1 MEKIYVTAND
11 LLRDSFELGL
21 QVYESGFRP
30 SFIVGIWRGGAPI
43 GIAVQEVLDY
53 YRVPHDHISIRTSSY
68 TRPGEQASTVRVF
81 GLNYIIDNIAAEDEL
96 LIVDDTF
103 DSGRS
108 VDAVI
113 TEIERKC
120 RRNTPGEIRVATVF
134 YKPHLNM
141 TDRVPDYHVRQTD
154 KWIVFPHEI
163 DGLTPEEIARHK
175 AHPGLDRAWE
185 GQRAGD

>member
-53 YRVPHDHISIRTSSY
+53 YKVPHDHISIRTSSY
-68 TRPGEQASTVRVF
+68 TAPGEQSSTVRVY
-81 GLNYIIDNIAAEDEL
+81 GLNYIIDNIDADDEL

-108 VDAVI
+108 IDAVI
-113 TEIERKC
+113 TEIQRKC
-120 RRNTPGEIRVATVF
+120 RRNTPSEIRVATVF
-134 YKPHLNM
+134 FKPHLNK
-141 TDRVPDYHVRQTD
+141 TNRTPDYFIRQTD
-154 KWIVFPHEI
+154 RWIVFPHEI

-175 AHPGLDRAWE
+175 AHPGLDRAWP
-185 GQRAGD
+185 AKGD

>member
-1 MEKIYVTAND
+1 MDKTFISADE

-21 QVYESGFRP
+21 RIYESGYRP

-43 GIAVQEVLDY
+43 GIAVHEVLDY
-53 YRVPHDHISIRTSSY
+53 YGVQNDHIAIRTASY
-68 TRPGEQASTVRVF
+68 LRPGEQASTVRVF
-81 GLNYIIDNIAAEDEL
+81 GLNYIIDNISADDQL

-113 TEIERKC
+113 QELRRKC
-120 RRNTPGEIRVATVF
+120 RRNTPDEIRVATV
-134 YKPHLNM
+134 YWKPHLNK
-141 TDRVPDYHVRQTD
+141 TERVPDYYVHQTD
-154 KWIVFPHEI
+154 KWLVFPHEI

-175 AHPGLDRAWE
+175 AHPDLNRAMKAE
-185 GQRAGD
+185 G

>member
-1 MEKIYVTAND
+1 MEKIYLTAND

-43 GIAVQEVLDY
+43 GIAVQEVLEY
-53 YRVPHDHISIRTSSY
+53 YGVKNDHISIRTSSY
-68 TRPGEQASTVRVF
+68 RRPGEQSDVRVY
-81 GLNYIIDNIAAEDEL
+81 GLNYIIDTIDADDEL

-113 TEIERKC
+113 TEIQRKC
-120 RRNTPGEIRVATVF
+120 RRNTPSEIRVATVF
-134 YKPHLNM
+134 YKPTLNRTNRIPDYYVNQ
-141 TDRVPDYHVRQTD
+141 TDR
-154 KWIVFPHEI
+154 WIVFPHEI
-163 DGLTPEEIARHK
+163 DGLSPEEIARHK
-175 AHPGLDRAWE
+175 VHPGLDRA
-185 GQRAGD
+185 R

>member
-1 MEKIYVTAND
+1 MDKIFLTAND

-21 QVYESGFRP
+21 RVYESGFRP

-53 YRVPHDHISIRTSSY
+53 YGVKNDHIAIRTSSY
-68 TRPGEQASTVRVF
+68 VRPGEQSSTVRVF
-81 GLNYIIDNIAAEDEL
+81 GLNYIIDNIDAADDL

-108 VDAVI
+108 IDAVI
-113 TEIERKC
+113 TEIQRKC
-120 RRNTPGEIRVATVF
+120 RRNTPEDIRVATVF
-134 YKPHLNM
+134 YKPTLNR
-141 TDRVPDYHVRQTD
+141 TDRAPDYFIHETD
-154 KWIVFPHEI
+154 RWIVFPHEI

-175 AHPGLDRAWE
+175 VHNGLDRA
-185 GQRAGD
+185 R